1 MAFVRPMGAESVAY
15 HEATVL
21 GREDDH
27 PGAAL
32 DYYGS
37 RGETPLR
44 WGGRG
49 TRLLGLSG
57 SVESRD
63 YKAIYGP
70 GGAADPDTRIRLAN
84 TKRPG
89 MELVVSAHKSVA
101 ELGVIGRADDMHAI
115 LDAERDATLEYLEQL
130 MCERGGRRGRA
141 ATPSP
146 TGGLVYAHTRHATTR
161 AGDPGPH
168 DHVLV
173 ANVCAM
179 FDERGGWK
187 GAHTA
192 LIREHVHAAT
202 AAGRMAAARK
212 AIELG
217 YGIVPD
223 NGPSGRLR
231 HWAIAGV
238 AQEVMDL
245 HSKRSDEIDD
255 ALDEA
260 GFHSYRARGIAAR
273 TSRSAKRFEAVDD
286 LVPRWRQELTD
297 IGWHPDRI
305 IDSIRNADSQRIAPE
320 VLHPADVRAIVDH
333 LLGPDGPLAAQK
345 VFSRRDVMVEAAP
358 FLYGLDPGELDRVV
372 DAVLDHG
379 AAIPLVRRPAAD
391 EQPFAPACVLAI
403 ETAIARSI
411 ERAAVRQ
418 GAPSAS
424 SEQVAAAL
432 EWKESTLGHRLTSG
446 QRAAVEAICT
456 SGRGIDVIVGVAG
469 SGKTTAL
476 DAARTAFQAAGYRVV
491 GTATS
496 GQAAQTLG
504 AEAQVNSSTVA
515 SLLWRLD
522 HGSAQLD
529 ESTVVILD
537 EAGMTDDHDLLRL
550 VTAADMA
557 RAKIVL
563 VGDHRQLGAVGPG
576 GGLEGVVD
584 RHVVHVL
591 DENVRQRNPAEI
603 SALAQLRDGD
613 VCEAV
618 GWYLR
623 QGAVEL
629 EPRRSAAL
637 AACAHGWTEDINAG
651 YDTTMLAWRRTSVD
665 ALNALGRAHWDRAGR
680 LTGPELQASGG
691 RGYRAGDRVVT
702 LAPSDDRSLV
712 TSTRATVVAVE
723 PDKHALTIEL
733 TDGSRHELAGDELA
747 HDRLTHGYAVTV
759 HRSQGATH
767 DTAHVLEDGGGRE
780 LAYVKMSRAR
790 SRTTVYAVADD
801 LDQVETD
808 LRREWGTE
816 RRQRWAIDTGT
827 PVTDLLEVANSYA
840 VAPTESM
847 ALRLARVDHERDV
860 LWSSIPMDE
869 SADLAPDIQRIT
881 WLDLN
886 PAVKARLDMLEFERN
901 ELAHGLEPPAA
912 GLGLSR

>member
-57 SVESRD
+57 PVESRE
-63 YKAIYGP
+63 YKAIFGP

-115 LDAERDATLEYLEQL
+115 LDAERDATLEYLEQV
-130 MCERGGRRGRA
+130 MGERGGRRGRA
-141 ATPSP
+141 ATPTP

-168 DHVLV
+168 DHVLI
-173 ANVCAM
+173 ANVVAM

-187 GAHTA
+187 GAHTV
-192 LIREHVHAAT
+192 LLRDHVHAAT

-260 GFHSYRARGIAAR
+260 GFHSYRSRGIAAR

-286 LVPRWRQELTD
+286 LVPRWRQELTE

-305 IDSIRNADSQRIAPE
+305 IDSIRNANSRRIAPE
-320 VLHPADVRAIVDH
+320 VLHPTDVRAIVEH

-372 DAVLDHG
+372 DAVLEHG

-403 ETAIARSI
+403 ETAIAGSI
-411 ERAAVRQ
+411 ERAAVRR

-432 EWKESTLGHRLTSG
+432 DRKESALGHTLTSG
-446 QRAAVEAICT
+446 QRAAVDAICT
-456 SGRGIDVIVGVAG
+456 SGRGIDVLVGVAG

-476 DAARTAFQAAGYRVV
+476 DAARSAFESAGYRVV

-504 AEAQVNSSTVA
+504 TEAQLASSTVA

-522 HGSAQLD
+522 HGAQLD

-576 GGLEGVVD
+576 GGLEGVAD
-584 RHVVHVL
+584 RQVVHLL
-591 DENVRQRNPAEI
+591 DENVRQRNQSEI
-603 SALAQLRDGD
+603 GALAQLRDGD
-613 VCEAV
+613 VREAV
-618 GWYLR
+618 AWYLR
-623 QGAVEL
+623 QGAVEI

-637 AACAHGWTEDINAG
+637 AACAHGWADDVHAG
-651 YDTTMLAWRRTSVD
+651 YDTTMLAWRRSSVD
-665 ALNALGRAHWDRAGR
+665 ALNALGRTHWERAGR
-680 LTGPELQASGG
+680 LTGPELHASGG
-691 RGYRAGDRVVT
+691 RSYRTGDRVVT
-702 LAPSDDRSLV
+702 LAPSDDRSVV
-712 TSTRATVVAVE
+712 TSTRATVVAV
-723 PDKHALTIEL
+723 DLDRHALTIEL
-733 TDGSRHELAGDELA
+733 VDGRQHELVGDELA
-747 HDRLTHGYAVTV
+747 RDRLAHGYAVTV

-790 SRTTVYAVADD
+790 DCTTVYAVADD

-827 PVTDLLEVANSYA
+827 PINDLLEVEDSYTL
-840 VAPTESM
+840 VPSESM

-860 LWSSIPMDE
+860 LWSSISIDE
-869 SADLAPDIQRIT
+869 SADIAPEVQRIK

-886 PAVKARLDMLEFERN
+886 PAMKARLDLLEFERS
-901 ELAHGLEPPAA
+901 ELERGLEPQAVD
-912 GLGLSR
+912 LGLSR

>member
-1 MAFVRPMGAESVAY
+1 MGAESVAY

-21 GREDDH
+21 GRRDDH

-57 SVESRD
+57 PVESKD
-63 YKAIYGP
+63 YKSIYGP
-70 GGAADPDTRIRLAN
+70 GGAADPDTRMRLAN

-141 ATPSP
+141 ATPTP

-168 DHVLV
+168 DHVLI
-173 ANVCAM
+173 ANVSAM
-179 FDERGGWK
+179 LDERGGWK
-187 GAHTA
+187 AANTA
-192 LIREHVHAAT
+192 FIREHVHAAT
-202 AAGRMAAARK
+202 AVGRMAAAHK

-217 YGIVPD
+217 YGIAPD
-223 NGPSGRLR
+223 DGPSGRLR

-238 AQEVMDL
+238 PRQVMDL

-260 GFHSYRARGIAAR
+260 GFDSYRARGIAAR
-273 TSRSAKRFEAVDD
+273 TSRSSKRFEAVDD
-286 LVPRWRQELTD
+286 LVPRWRQELAD
-297 IGWHPDRI
+297 IGWRPRRLLA
-305 IDSIRNADSQRIAPE
+305 SIRDAHSRRIAPA
-320 VLHPADVRAIVDH
+320 VLEPADVRAMVEH
-333 LLGPDGPLAAQK
+333 LLGAEGPLAKQK
-345 VFSRRDVMVEAAP
+345 VFSRRHVMVEAAP
-358 FLYGLDPGELDRVV
+358 FLYGLDPEELDRVV
-372 DAVLDHG
+372 DAVLDHS
-379 AAIPLVRRPAAD
+379 AAIPLVARPGAD
-391 EQPFAPACVLAI
+391 ERPFAPACVLAI

-411 ERAAVRQ
+411 EGAAKRR
-418 GAPSAS
+418 GAPTAS
-424 SEQVAAAL
+424 SGIVAAAL
-432 EWKESTLGHRLTSG
+432 DCKSMQLGHPLTVG
-446 QRAAVEAICT
+446 QRAAVRAICA
-456 SGRGIDVIVGVAG
+456 SGTGIDVIVGVAG

-476 DAARTAFQAAGYRVV
+476 DAARAAFEAAGHRVV

-504 AEAQVNSSTVA
+504 AEAHMASSTVA

-522 HGSAQLD
+522 HGGSQID
-529 ESTVVILD
+529 ESTVVVLD

-550 VTAADMA
+550 LVAADMA
-557 RAKIVL
+557 RAKVVM
-563 VGDHRQLGAVGPG
+563 VGDQRQLGAVGPG
-576 GGLEGVVD
+576 GGLEGIAD

-591 DENVRQRNPAEI
+591 GENVRQHDPREVD
-603 SALAQLRDGD
+603 ALSQLRDGD
-613 VCEAV
+613 VRQAID
-618 GWYLR
+618 WYLAR
-623 QGAVEL
+623 GRVEIG
-629 EPRRSAAL
+629 PRRSAAL
-637 AACAHGWTEDINAG
+637 AACARGWAADIDVRC
-651 YDTTMLAWRRTSVD
+651 DTTMLAWRRTSVD
-665 ALNALGRAHWDRAGR
+665 ALNALGRAHWERAGR
-680 LTGPELQASGG
+680 LTGPEFHVPGG
-691 RGYRAGDRVVT
+691 RSYQAGDRVVT
-702 LAPSDDRSLV
+702 LAPSDDRSVV
-712 TSTRATVVAVE
+712 TSTRATVLEVD
-723 PDKHALTIEL
+723 PDRRALTIEL
-733 TDGSRHELAGDELA
+733 IDGRRHRLTGDELA
-747 HDRLTHGYAVTV
+747 LDRLAHGYAVTV

-790 SRTTVYAVADD
+790 GRTTVYAVADD
-801 LDQVETD
+801 LDQAAGD
-808 LRREWGTE
+808 LRKEWRSE

-827 PVTDLLEVANSYA
+827 PITDVLEVEDSYSI
-840 VAPTESM
+840 APTESM

-860 LWSSIPMDE
+860 LRSSIPIDE
-869 SADLAPDIQRIT
+869 SDDVAPDTQRIH

-886 PAVKARLDMLEFERN
+886 PTVKARLDMLDFERSG
-901 ELAHGLEPPAA
+901 LAHGLEPQVVD
-912 GLGLSR
+912 LGLSL

>member
-1 MAFVRPMGAESVAY
+1 
-15 HEATVL
+15 
-21 GREDDH
+21 
-27 PGAAL
+27 
-32 DYYGS
+32 
-37 RGETPLR
+37 
-44 WGGRG
+44 
-49 TRLLGLSG
+49 
-57 SVESRD
+57 
-63 YKAIYGP
+63 
-70 GGAADPDTRIRLAN
+70 
-84 TKRPG
+84 
-89 MELVVSAHKSVA
+89 
-101 ELGVIGRADDMHAI
+101 
-115 LDAERDATLEYLEQL
+115 
-130 MCERGGRRGRA
+130 
-141 ATPSP
+141 
-146 TGGLVYAHTRHATTR
+146 
-161 AGDPGPH
+161 
-168 DHVLV
+168 
-173 ANVCAM
+173 M

-202 AAGRMAAARK
+202 AVGRMAAARK

-273 TSRSAKRFEAVDD
+273 TSRTAKRFEAVDD

-305 IDSIRNADSQRIAPE
+305 IESIRNADTRRIAPE
-320 VLHPADVRAIVDH
+320 VLHPADVRSIVEH
-333 LLGPDGPLAAQK
+333 LLGPDGPLARLK

-358 FLYGLDPGELDRVV
+358 FLYGLDRGELDRVV

-411 ERAAVRQ
+411 ERSAVRR

-424 SEQVAAAL
+424 SEHVAAAL
-432 EWKESTLGHRLTSG
+432 DRKEAALGHALTSG
-446 QRAAVEAICT
+446 QRAAVGAICT
-456 SGRGIDVIVGVAG
+456 SGRGIDVLVGVAG

-476 DAARTAFQAAGYRVV
+476 DAARSAFQSAGYRVV

-504 AEAQVNSSTVA
+504 AEAQVASSTVA

-576 GGLEGVVD
+576 GGLEGVAD
-584 RHVVHVL
+584 RHVVHLL
-591 DENVRQRNPAEI
+591 DENVRQRNLAEVG
-603 SALAQLRDGD
+603 ALAQLRDGD
-613 VCEAV
+613 VRESV
-618 GWYLR
+618 EWYLR
-623 QGAVEL
+623 QGAIEI

-637 AACAHGWTEDINAG
+637 AACAHGWAEDIHDG
-651 YDTTMLAWRRTSVD
+651 YETTMLAWRRSSVD
-665 ALNALGRAHWDRAGR
+665 ALNALGRAHWERAGR
-680 LTGPELQASGG
+680 LSGPELHAPGG
-691 RGYRAGDRVVT
+691 RSYRAGDQVVT
-702 LAPSDDRSLV
+702 LAPSDDRSVV
-712 TSTRATVVAVE
+712 TSTRATVARRRPRSTLPHDRADRRPPTPACRRRVVSRPTRPRLRSDRPPITGRNPRHRPRPRGRRWSRAGLREDE
-723 PDKHALTIEL
+723 PSARPDDRLRRRRRPRPGRVRPPAGVGDRAAPALGHRHRHAG
-733 TDGSRHELAGDELA
+733 DGPARGRGFLRDRSDGVDGPPSRPGGPRTRCALVVDPDRRIGRRCSRHSA
-747 HDRLTHGYAVTV
+747 HPMVRREPGL
-759 HRSQGATH
+759 QGAP
-767 DTAHVLEDGGGRE
+767 R
-780 LAYVKMSRAR
+780 
-790 SRTTVYAVADD
+790 
-801 LDQVETD
+801 
-808 LRREWGTE
+808 
-816 RRQRWAIDTGT
+816 
-827 PVTDLLEVANSYA
+827 
-840 VAPTESM
+840 
-847 ALRLARVDHERDV
+847 
-860 LWSSIPMDE
+860 
-869 SADLAPDIQRIT
+869 
-881 WLDLN
+881 
-886 PAVKARLDMLEFERN
+886 
-901 ELAHGLEPPAA
+901 PP
-912 GLGLSR
+912 

>member
-1 MAFVRPMGAESVAY
+1 MAFVRMMGAESVAY

-21 GREDDH
+21 GRGDDH

-57 SVESRD
+57 PVESKD

-115 LDAERDATLEYLEQL
+115 LDAERDATLDYLDRL

-141 ATPSP
+141 ATPTP

-168 DHVLV
+168 DHVLI
-173 ANVCAM
+173 ANVSAM
-179 FDERGGWK
+179 FDKPGGWK
-187 GAHTA
+187 AANTA
-192 LIREHVHAAT
+192 FIREHVHAAT

-217 YGIVPD
+217 YGIVSD
-223 NGPSGRLR
+223 DGPSGRLR

-238 AQEVMDL
+238 PEQVMDL

-260 GFHSYRARGIAAR
+260 GFDSYRARGIAAR
-273 TSRSAKRFEAVDD
+273 TSRSAKRFEAVSD
-286 LVPRWRQELTD
+286 LVPRWRQELVD
-297 IGWHPDRI
+297 IGWRPHKVAARI
-305 IDSIRNADSQRIAPE
+305 QVSSSRRIAPDA
-320 VLHPADVRAIVDH
+320 LTPADVRALVDH
-333 LLGPDGPLAAQK
+333 LLGPDGPLAARK
-345 VFSRRDVMVEAAP
+345 VFCRRHVMVEAAP
-358 FLYGLDPGELDRVV
+358 MLFGLDAAELDRVV
-372 DAVLDHG
+372 DAVIDHG
-379 AAIPLVRRPAAD
+379 SAIPLVRRAGAD

-403 ETAIARSI
+403 ETAIAHSI
-411 ERAAVRQ
+411 ERAAGRA
-418 GAPSAS
+418 GAPISPP
-424 SEQVAAAL
+424 QFVAAAL
-432 EWKESTLGHRLTSG
+432 DQKETQLGRPLTPG
-446 QRAAVEAICT
+446 QRAAVEAICA
-456 SGRGIDVIVGVAG
+456 SGAGIDVIVGVAG

-476 DAARTAFQAAGYRVV
+476 DAARAAFHAAGYVVV

-504 AEAQVNSSTVA
+504 AEAQMASSTVA

-522 HGSAQLD
+522 HGGSKLN
-529 ESTVVILD
+529 ESTVVVLD

-550 VTAADMA
+550 MAAADLA
-557 RAKIVL
+557 RAKVVM

-576 GGLEGVVD
+576 GGLEGIVD
-584 RHVVHVL
+584 RHLVHVL
-591 DENVRQRNPAEI
+591 DENVRQHDRREVE
-603 SALAQLRDGD
+603 ALAELRDGD
-613 VCEAV
+613 VRKAID
-618 GWYLR
+618 WYLAR
-623 QGAVEL
+623 GRVGI

-637 AACAHGWTEDINAG
+637 AACARGWATEIAAG
-651 YDTTMLAWRRTSVD
+651 WDTTMLAWRRTSVD
-665 ALNALGRAHWDRAGR
+665 ALNALGRAHWERAGR
-680 LTGPELQASGG
+680 LTGPELRAPGG
-691 RGYRAGDRVVT
+691 RSYRTGDRVVT
-702 LAPSDDRSLV
+702 LAPSDDRSVV
-712 TSTRATVVAVE
+712 TSSRATVVDVD
-723 PDKHALTIEL
+723 PDRRALTIQL
-733 TDGSRHELAGDELA
+733 TDGRRHRLAADELA
-747 HDRLTHGYAVTV
+747 HDRLAHGYAVTV
-759 HRSQGATH
+759 HRAQGATH

-790 SRTTVYAVADD
+790 GRTTVYAVADD
-801 LDQVETD
+801 PDQAASD
-808 LRREWGTE
+808 LRREWGSE

-827 PVTDLLEVANSYA
+827 PVTDLLEVEDSCAI
-840 VAPTESM
+840 APAESM
-847 ALRLARVDHERDV
+847 ALRLARLDHEREV
-860 LWSSIPMDE
+860 LRSSIPIDV
-869 SADLAPDIQRIT
+869 SAGVPPDIQRIQ
-881 WLDLN
+881 WLELN
-886 PAVKARLDMLEFERN
+886 PTVKARLDLMEFDRRELARALEGPAV
-901 ELAHGLEPPAA
+901 AHGL
-912 GLGLSR
+912 GR